1 MPQGVISLEALH
13 KASNGQNNDEATAL
27 FVSGGLHPFL
37 GMEGILIYSQGKSD
51 CETPPEHTPPPV
63 DTEGLPASSLEQKG
77 LIKAMHLG
85 FNTPAREQEEGTI
98 PRRLGGGHWMRG
110 VNLLCFVAITVFLKK
125 KSLPFEKG

>member
-85 FNTPAREQEEGTI
+85 FNNPCQRAGRRHHPQEIG
-98 PRRLGGGHWMRG
+98 RRALDERR
-110 VNLLCFVAITVFLKK
+110 
-125 KSLPFEKG
+125 